1 MVSEKKRKSN
11 KRWDDA
17 NRERVNYLKK
27 RSASSS
33 FVKIAELEDLQVL
46 KKLINEREEFLK
58 NETNTSNI

>member
-27 RSASSS
+27 RSASNS
-33 FVKIAELEDLQVL
+33 FLKIAEIEDLQVL